1 MHPHV
6 HRIPVACA
14 RGVSSGPSSWA
25 AQVQRAVAGP
35 DVVSLMRVYVCKGWV
50 QRDLVRSEHRPER
63 PIETS
68 QSRSALLF
76 TPCLDRFP
84 SAETRPRPKA
94 KHTRRAHTSICW
106 VMPRRDRSMA
116 RSASGRVHILTRV
129 LLRPSCMEGAR
140 TSVRG
145 EDAGIVT
152 PRQAA
157 LRSRARA
164 PSFVGG
170 AKRC

>member
-1 MHPHV
+1 MWSVHPHV

-50 QRDLVRSEHRPER
+50 RLTGRFESKRSG
-63 PIETS
+63 S
-68 QSRSALLF
+68 QSESRSALLF
-76 TPCLDRFP
+76 MPLIPLPVRRDPTATQ
-84 SAETRPRPKA
+84 SQTS
-94 KHTRRAHTSICW
+94 RRAHTSICW

-129 LLRPSCMEGAR
+129 LLRPSCMEGAW